1 MSIKKECLASCLMD
15 CKLAHLRA
23 GLECLG
29 GGVTNRTI
37 GFTLPVIRFLIHI
50 TLVRM

>member
-1 MSIKKECLASCLMD
+1 MSIKKECLASRLID
-15 CKLAHLRA
+15 YQLACTRF